1 MPASLWF
8 CTGFGVFYGGVLTV
22 LADSAIN
29 TAVTTTLPP
38 ATSFGTLDL
47 KVNFLRPVTPDGRDL
62 FARATVEQRGR
73 TIAVSTARIEDADGR
88 LVAMASGSSMIS
100 EGRPWPTPAG

>member
-1 MPASLWF
+1 VVDPREPLVAD
-8 CTGFGVFYGGVLTV
+8 GRGVFAGGT
-22 LADSAIN
+22 LAFVADAALAG
-29 TAVTTTLPP
+29 AVFTTLP
-38 ATSFGTLDL
+38 TGTQLLSSD
-47 KVNFLRPVTPDGRDL
+47 TPDGGDL

-100 EGRPWPTPAG
+100 EGRPWPTRAG

>member
-1 MPASLWF
+1 M
-8 CTGFGVFYGGVLTV
+8 
-22 LADSAIN
+22 
-29 TAVTTTLPP
+29 
-38 ATSFGTLDL
+38 
-47 KVNFLRPVTPDGRDL
+47 PDGRDL
-62 FARATVEQRGR
+62 FGRANVEQRGR